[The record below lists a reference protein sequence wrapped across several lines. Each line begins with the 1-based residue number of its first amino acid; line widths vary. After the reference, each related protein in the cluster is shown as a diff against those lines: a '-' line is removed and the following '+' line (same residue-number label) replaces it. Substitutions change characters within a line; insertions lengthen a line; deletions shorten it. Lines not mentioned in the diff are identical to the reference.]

1 MAMQHYTFSDIFGEI
16 RKYRK
21 ELIIANIFAFFAALA
36 AAPAPLLI
44 PLLVDEVL
52 LKKPGF
58 LTEKIDLVFNGPL
71 SPWAYVLIV
80 LILTLFLRGIY
91 FILSVMQTWYF
102 TIISKNITFK
112 IRKTVLD
119 RIAQVSL
126 KEYESVG
133 SGKIS
138 SLCVV
143 DIDTIDTFLSKSVS
157 TLIISLLMV
166 TGVSIVLL
174 LINWKLAL
182 FILLFNPFIIYLTSR
197 IARNVSKYKKEENR
211 VIATFQES
219 LSETLELFW
228 QVRAANAEKR
238 FFQKLT
244 DLARSI
250 REKGIAYAY
259 KSQVATKG
267 SYMLFLTGF
276 ELFRAA
282 GILMV
287 AYSDL
292 TIGLMLAIFGYLW
305 VIVSPINEIIN
316 IQYAYHNA
324 RAALERINTIFDMEP
339 EPRFPHLRN
348 PFADKDANSVTLR
361 HVSFTY
367 DKSQPLLEDINMHIA
382 EKKKVAFVG
391 ASGNGKTT
399 IAQLIVGFYQPD
411 SGDILYDGIS
421 YREIGLDVIREHVY
435 LVLQSPMLFNE
446 TIRFNLT
453 FGKDVPDEVIQ
464 KALEIAQLGDFI
476 SSLPDGLDTIVGKN
490 GIRLSGGQRQRIS
503 VARMII
509 ADPNI
514 VIFDESTSALDT
526 DTEMKLFTALEAFL
540 ENKTT
545 IIIAHRLSTI
555 QKADY
560 IYLID
565 EGRIAQ
571 EGTLED
577 LMRQHGQ
584 FRTFFNP

>member
-1 MAMQHYTFSDIFGEI
+1 MQRYTFSNIFAEI
-16 RKYRK
+16 KRYRR

-58 LTEKIDLVFNGPL
+58 LTEKIDLIFGGPL

-80 LILTLFLRGIY
+80 LVLTLMLRGIY
-91 FILSVMQTWYF
+91 FILSVLQTWYF
-102 TIISKNITFK
+102 TIISRNITYK
-112 IRKTVLD
+112 IRRSLLD
-119 RIAQVSL
+119 RIARVSL

-133 SGKIS
+133 SGRIA

-143 DIDTIDTFLSKSVS
+143 DVDTIDTFLSKSVS

-174 LINWKLAL
+174 LINWELAL

-228 QVRAANAEKR
+228 QVRAANAEKH
-238 FFQKLT
+238 FFDRLT
-244 DLARSI
+244 DLAKTI

-324 RAALERINTIFDMEP
+324 RAALERINTIFEMEP
-339 EPRFPHLRN
+339 EPNFPHLKN
-348 PFADKDANSVTLR
+348 PFAGKRANSVILDR
-361 HVSFTY
+361 VSFSY
-367 DKSQPLLEDINMHIA
+367 DKTQPLLRDISMHIPA
-382 EKKKVAFVG
+382 GKKIAFVG

-411 SGDILYDGIS
+411 SGDIRYDGVS
-421 YREIGLDVIREHVY
+421 CKEIGLDVIREHVY

-453 FGKDVPDEVIQ
+453 FGKTVSDEKIQ
-464 KALEIAQLGDFI
+464 EALEIAQLGDFI
-476 SSLPDGLDTIVGKN
+476 ASLPEGLDTVVGKN

-526 DTEMKLFTALEAFL
+526 ETEMKLFTALEAFL
-540 ENKTT
+540 EEKTT

-565 EGRIAQ
+565 DGKIAQ
-571 EGTLED
+571 EGTLEA
-577 LMRQHGQ
+577 LMHQHGQ